1 MEAFMSRG
9 SDAGYS
15 VLKIAVHLFLLTV
28 ASTITISHEFK
39 WYHSFS
45 VHVWGNQSGLEGLW

>member
-1 MEAFMSRG
+1 MSRG

-15 VLKIAVHLFLLTV
+15 LLKIAVHFFLLAV

-39 WYHSFS
+39 WYHSLWF
-45 VHVWGNQSGLEGLW
+45 HVWGNQSGLEGLWPG